1 MPNITANLPLDI
13 IGSISIVIIALFAIS
28 QPKSRIK
35 HAKAKS
41 LKAAH
46 RFAKHQAIL
55 DKVIGGNK

>member
-35 HAKAKS
+35 HAKKKS
-41 LKAAH
+41 LKQAH
-46 RFAKHQAIL
+46 KFATRQRIL
-55 DKVIGGNK
+55 DKIIGGNK

>member
-13 IGSISIVIIALFAIS
+13 IGSISIVIVALFAIS

-35 HAKAKS
+35 HAKKS
-41 LKAAH
+41 LKQAH
-46 RFAKHQAIL
+46 KFTKHQRHL